1 MIEDTCGIS
10 TDMAAFT
17 YQFAVSL
24 CISCTISVYAS
35 QLKVSSLGDGITVT
49 IHVAAKEEQHK
60 KVLKNNG
67 LPVQWHVV
75 ACGSNCWIV
84 K

>member
-1 MIEDTCGIS
+1 M
-10 TDMAAFT
+10 
-17 YQFAVSL
+17 
-24 CISCTISVYAS
+24 
-35 QLKVSSLGDGITVT
+35 SSLGDGITVT